1 MNGCLF
7 VDSNFSSKEG
17 ILKLSEVQT
26 TASTTAS
33 STENVLTNAIE
44 TKTSEF
50 DGRVGEIKV
59 KKGDVYFL

>member
-7 VDSNFSSKEG
+7 VDSNFISKVG
-17 ILKLSEVQT
+17 VKLPEVQT
-26 TASTTAS
+26 AASATAS
-33 STENVLTNAIE
+33 STENVQTNSIQ

>member
-1 MNGCLF
+1 MG
-7 VDSNFSSKEG
+7 VH
-17 ILKLSEVQT
+17 KLPEVQT

-33 STENVLTNAIE
+33 LTENVQTNSVE
-44 TKTSEF
+44 TKTPEF

>member
-7 VDSNFSSKEG
+7 VYSNFSSKEG

>member
-7 VDSNFSSKEG
+7 VDSNFSSEEG
-17 ILKLSEVQT
+17 IIKLSEVQT

>member
-1 MNGCLF
+1 M
-7 VDSNFSSKEG
+7 VV
-17 ILKLSEVQT
+17 LKLPEVQT

-33 STENVLTNAIE
+33 STENVQKNSIK
-44 TKTSEF
+44 TKTPEV

>member
-17 ILKLSEVQT
+17 ILKFSEVQT